1 MRYVLTGF
9 ACAVV
14 AGLTAYTVLGGGSQ
28 AVDPR
33 PVQLADD
40 GHTTQRA
47 ADAAR
52 THRERGRND
61 RATRARADADEG
73 GTANRPVVAS
83 SSPAPAQPSA
93 TASSSPGTAT
103 SRETPIAATAAAATS
118 PTVTSDG
125 GDDYGG
131 DDDSGGDD

>member
-14 AGLTAYTVLGGGSQ
+14 AGLTAYTVLGGGSP
-28 AVDPR
+28 AGEPR
-33 PVQLADD
+33 PVQLTDD
-40 GHTTQRA
+40 GHTTQGAAGPARA
-47 ADAAR
+47 
-52 THRERGRND
+52 HRDRGRID
-61 RATRARADADEG
+61 RATRAGADAEEG
-73 GTANRPVVAS
+73 GTGNRPVVAS
-83 SSPAPAQPSA
+83 SSAAPAQPSA
-93 TASSSPGTAT
+93 TTSSSPGAAT
-103 SRETPIAATAAAATS
+103 SRETPTTATAAAATT